1 MLRKALPSLVLA
13 LVAASAAAQT
23 VDEIIARS
31 LEARGGL
38 ERLRAIQSVRMT
50 GRVSVGDRRM
60 KTVVETKR
68 PACIRIDTTFDDTR
82 SIQAFDGTTAWGIS
96 PMGTGRPEAL
106 PAEAARAMAEEFD
119 IDGPLVDYR
128 AKGHKV
134 ALLGKARVGGRE
146 TYELEVT
153 LKSGGVERHFLEV
166 SSGLPV
172 RVETRRVVRGAE
184 IEGESEIGDYR
195 EAGGFLWPFS
205 IESGPRGRPEKQ
217 SLTVET
223 IEINPVLDDARFRMP
238 GSRPAAPRE

>member
-1 MLRKALPSLVLA
+1 MLCKVLPGLILA
-13 LVAASAAAQT
+13 LLASPVTAQT
-23 VDEIIARS
+23 VDEVITRS
-31 LEARGGL
+31 IEARGGL

-50 GRVSVGDRRM
+50 GRVSVGDRTM

-68 PACIRIDTTFDDTR
+68 PALIRVDTTVDGVR
-82 SIQAFDGTTAWGIS
+82 AVQAFDGTTAWGIS

-128 AKGHKV
+128 AKGHAV
-134 ALLGKARVGGRE
+134 ELLGKVRVGGRE
-146 TYELEVT
+146 TYEIKVT
-153 LKSGGVERHFLEV
+153 RKSGVVERHFLEV

-205 IESGPRGRPEKQ
+205 IRSGARGRPERQ
-217 SLTVET
+217 TLTVDT
-223 IEINPVLDDARFRMP
+223 IEINPALDDARFRMP
-238 GSRPAAPRE
+238 DPAAPGE